1 MMTVVPPAVGPELGE
16 TLVTTGEDG
25 GAMFALKPAEVD
37 WFVESVTFTENGNV
51 PDWEGVPE
59 ICPVDA

>member
-1 MMTVVPPAVGPELGE
+1 MTVVPPAVAPELGE

-25 GAMFALKPAEVD
+25 GEMFALKPAEAD

>member
-1 MMTVVPPAVGPELGE
+1 ML
-16 TLVTTGEDG
+16 LTTGEDG

-59 ICPVDA
+59 ICPVDT